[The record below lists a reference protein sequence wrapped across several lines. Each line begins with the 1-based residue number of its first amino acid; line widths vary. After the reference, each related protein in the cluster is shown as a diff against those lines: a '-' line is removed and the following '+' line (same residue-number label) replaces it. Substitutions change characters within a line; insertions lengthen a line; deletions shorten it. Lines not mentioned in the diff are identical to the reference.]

1 MYLRCLKCTWRL
13 LNNLQGTGNSYSDNQ
28 NIIEMH
34 PFTRL
39 PHSRFMQIVLNKSLL
54 TQGPQVQAGRG
65 RSHCKGNYSLHGMVM
80 KAFFYQAEPVRFLS
94 SALCCTAGPDATC
107 VYLLCPQQDGQQLI
121 GQPGKVNRELIAPG
135 GGRKDL
141 KFI

>member
-1 MYLRCLKCTWRL
+1 MYLRCLKCIRRL

-39 PHSRFMQIVLNKSLL
+39 PSSRFMQIVLNKSLL

-80 KAFFYQAEPVRFLS
+80 KAFFLS
-94 SALCCTAGPDATC
+94 SRASEVLVLSSLLHCWPGRYLCLFTLSTAGRPAADRTAW
-107 VYLLCPQQDGQQLI
+107 QS
-121 GQPGKVNRELIAPG
+121 ELIAPG
-135 GGRKDL
+135 GGKKDL